1 MKISAVT
8 AVAVGA
14 ALGSIA
20 TVMLSGKKIS
30 GKRITRE
37 MKDMACG
44 MLATFPSARGCS
56 QR

>member
-1 MKISAVT
+1 MKINAVT

-14 ALGSIA
+14 ALGSVV

-30 GKRITRE
+30 GKKISRE

-44 MLATFPSARGCS
+44 MTAMLPSVQCKNRP
-56 QR
+56 